1 MNVKEF
7 TEMLLRVLPDEM
19 FPPSAGSRENIADE
33 YAEALWGQYQHIKWL
48 AAYRKRN
55 PK

>member
-1 MNVKEF
+1 MDVEEF
-7 TEMLLRVLPDEM
+7 TTMLLRVLPDEM
-19 FPPSAGSRENIADE
+19 FPASAGSREDIADE

-48 AAYRKRN
+48 ADYRKRH